1 MLQST
6 HSLLSSSLLYPQRV
20 SQLKRRVDLNSV
32 RAVEFVDESAF
43 DLAHTFQ
50 VQTCTTV
57 LVVCVGERG
66 GRELL
71 TPWGYT
77 RGVICGGIMYQCFTA
92 SSQALKPCKSKVTI
106 YGLPFDEQ
114 I

>member
-6 HSLLSSSLLYPQRV
+6 CSLLSSSLLYPQRV

-50 VQTCTTV
+50 VQTCG
-57 LVVCVGERG
+57 VCG
-66 GRELL
+66 
-71 TPWGYT
+71 
-77 RGVICGGIMYQCFTA
+77 
-92 SSQALKPCKSKVTI
+92 
-106 YGLPFDEQ
+106 
-114 I
+114 